1 MASLLLRRSHAP
13 TSGFTVP
20 LQALGYAALV
30 ARDIPAQLVASKKQ
44 DVTATKKVSQVSSK
58 SSSALVRA
66 SRPPSS

>member
-30 ARDIPAQLVASKKQ
+30 ARDIPAQLVASKNQ
-44 DVTATKKVSQVSSK
+44 DVH
-58 SSSALVRA
+58 
-66 SRPPSS
+66 